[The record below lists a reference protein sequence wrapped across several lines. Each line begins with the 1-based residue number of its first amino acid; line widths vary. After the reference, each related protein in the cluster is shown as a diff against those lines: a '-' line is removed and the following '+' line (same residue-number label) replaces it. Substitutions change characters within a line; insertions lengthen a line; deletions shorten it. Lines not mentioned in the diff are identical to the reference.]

1 MSESWGTDTTFRERR
16 VSRKKKFFD
25 ELCENER
32 LADAELHFKTSFFFC
47 ANLDIVISQLSAKFE
62 GLQTVTKRFRCI
74 HPTGLA
80 SDEDD
85 RLYDAAFDLANI
97 YSADLSSRFPTQLLS
112 FRQILGGE
120 ISKLDTVKD
129 LAELL
134 IIKHSSIMTSVPDVS
149 TAFKIFLT
157 LPVTVASA
165 ERSFSKLKFII
176 NDLRSTMVQDRILLE
191 GLHFL
196 YAHN

>member
-1 MSESWGTDTTFRERR
+1 MGDGHNFQRERERR

-25 ELCENER
+25 ELSDDER
-32 LADAELHFKTSFFFC
+32 LVDAQLHFKTSGFF
-47 ANLDIVISQLSAKFE
+47 ANLDIVISQLSARFE

-112 FRQILGGE
+112 FCQILRGE

-134 IIKHSSIMTSVPDVS
+134 IIKHSSIMTSIPDVS

-165 ERSFSKLKFII
+165 KRSFSKLKLIK
-176 NDLRSTMVQDRILLE
+176 NYLRSTM
-191 GLHFL
+191 
-196 YAHN
+196 A